1 MSSKFARSTMAT
13 VVKHTSRTT
22 ARETFSTPHDRPSL
36 SFEKVKRVAIE
47 FAFICFL
54 LAVVAAVMTARF
66 LMTMPG
72 VQLQ

>member
-1 MSSKFARSTMAT
+1 MAT
-13 VVKHTSRTT
+13 FVKHTSRAT
-22 ARETFSTPHDRPSL
+22 ARETFASPHDGPPL
-36 SFEKVKRVAIE
+36 SFEKVRHVAIE